1 MCIQFIGGL
10 ATYCPKVFNL
20 LIASDLGTSP
30 SALGLCVICVA
41 SRQLRGEWLQ
51 RVACLPVAD
60 LVEPAAL
67 HSLLQHA
74 EQLSSYLQ
82 TVLANDRHMLL
93 RLEQHCAWAP
103 SVTASSAS
111 SAAGSSARAEI
122 ASTLHESALFVEP
135 EHQGEFAD
143 GCVRMAA
150 FLGAQWRRVQTHL
163 KVNCLI

>member
-1 MCIQFIGGL
+1 MRSVSDNVTRPSVYLVFRL
-10 ATYCPKVFNL
+10 APCL
-20 LIASDLGTSP
+20 A
-30 SALGLCVICVA
+30 
-41 SRQLRGEWLQ
+41 QLRGEWLQ

-67 HSLLQHA
+67 RSLLAQA
-74 EQLSSYLQ
+74 EQLSAYLQ

-103 SVTASSAS
+103 AVAASSSAAS
-111 SAAGSSARAEI
+111 THALSAAGSFAVGASARAEI

-163 KVNCLI
+163 EVNLFDFDLI